1 MDKLARRTLK
11 VQRKSHLLP
20 KYHILEDSLEELIT
34 VARDTLLNRS
44 HMFKASFCK
53 KFCFLLKRVCVLK
66 LCCAGWECGWYSYLK
81 GKSNSEESLTQRGI
95 TQIERELDIERLLR
109 TNR

>member
-1 MDKLARRTLK
+1 M
-11 VQRKSHLLP
+11 
-20 KYHILEDSLEELIT
+20 
-34 VARDTLLNRS
+34 
-44 HMFKASFCK
+44 
-53 KFCFLLKRVCVLK
+53 LK

-95 TQIERELDIERLLR
+95 TQIERELDIEKLLR